1 MYPHM
6 AALAGNMLV
15 IHLGYAFSDK
25 QPERIAKQ
33 GYMNIITI
41 ANNNGDGSGDTWHNP
56 CYPMF
61 AL

>member
-25 QPERIAKQ
+25 QPKRIAKQ
-33 GYMNIITI
+33 GYMNIIT
-41 ANNNGDGSGDTWHNP
+41 NNNGDGSGDAWHNP
-56 CYPMF
+56 CLLCEVF
-61 AL
+61 F